1 MSRAEQFQRVEDEY
15 YRLKGKYATGR
26 LTEHE
31 FDQAL
36 KDLMFQDSQ
45 GRYWMVGADTGAW
58 YASDGG
64 AWVKAQPTADATAA
78 PRASPPVVPAKT
90 ESNSAALTTES
101 DATAARRYSGFWRR
115 LIAYLLDGILLG
127 VLNVFVLEPLIGV
140 IVRSPALAPLTYN
153 LLRPVINRMGSAV
166 NASPTTTLG
175 MVLSVLLAGLY
186 FVVFWTLVGRT
197 PGMLVLG
204 MKIVTGDG
212 RRPGFVRSLIRYI
225 GYFISAIL
233 FCLGFIWIGIDA
245 RKQGWHDKLAGTFVT
260 RT

>member
-1 MSRAEQFQRVEDEY
+1 MPRPEQFQRVEDEY
-15 YRLKGKYATGR
+15 FRLKGKYATGR
-26 LTEHE
+26 LSEEE

-45 GRYWMVGADTGAW
+45 GRYWMVGADTGEW

-64 AWVKAQPTADATAA
+64 AWVKAQPPAAATVA
-78 PRASPPVVPAKT
+78 PRASPPVAPVEL
-90 ESNSAALTTES
+90 ESKSAPLAAEAG
-101 DATAARRYSGFWRR
+101 ATAPRRYGGFWRR

-127 VLNVFVLEPLIGV
+127 VLNFFVLEPLTGA

-153 LLRPVINRMGSAV
+153 LLNPMIDWMGSTV
-166 NASPTTTLG
+166 NATATTTLG

-186 FVVFWTLVGRT
+186 FVAFWTFVGRT
-197 PGMLVLG
+197 PGMLLLG

-225 GYFISAIL
+225 GYFVSAIL

-245 RKQGWHDKLAGTFVT
+245 RKQGWHDKLAGTFVA

>member
-1 MSRAEQFQRVEDEY
+1 MPRPEQFQRVEDEY
-15 YRLKGKYATGR
+15 FRLKGKYATGR
-26 LTEHE
+26 LTEE
-31 FDQAL
+31 AFDQAL

-45 GRYWMVGADTGAW
+45 GRYWMVGADTGEW

-64 AWVKAQPTADATAA
+64 AWVKAQPPASATIA
-78 PRASPPVVPAKT
+78 PRASPPVTPAELESKSVPL
-90 ESNSAALTTES
+90 AAEAG
-101 DATAARRYSGFWRR
+101 ATAPRRYGGFWRR

-127 VLNVFVLEPLIGV
+127 VLNFFVLEPLTGA

-153 LLRPVINRMGSAV
+153 LLKPMINWMGSTVSAT
-166 NASPTTTLG
+166 STTTLG
-175 MVLSVLLAGLY
+175 MVLSALLAGLY
-186 FVVFWTLVGRT
+186 FVAFWTFVGRT
-197 PGMLVLG
+197 PGMLLLG

-225 GYFISAIL
+225 GYFVSAIL

-245 RKQGWHDKLAGTFVT
+245 RKQGWHDKLAGTFVA

>member
-1 MSRAEQFQRVEDEY
+1 MPRAEQFQRVEDEY

-26 LTEHE
+26 LTEEE

-36 KDLMFQDSQ
+36 KDLVFQDAL
-45 GRYWMVGADTGAW
+45 GRYWIVGADTGEW

-64 AWVKAQPTADATAA
+64 DWVKAQPPAAATVA
-78 PRASPPVVPAKT
+78 PPASQPVAPAKT
-90 ESNSAALTTES
+90 ESKSAVPTIES
-101 DATAARRYSGFWRR
+101 DATAAHRYGGFWRR

-127 VLNVFVLEPLIGV
+127 LLNVFLLEPLTGV

-153 LLRPVINRMGSAV
+153 SLRPVINWMSSRV

-175 MVLSVLLAGLY
+175 LVLGALLAGIY
-186 FVVFWTLVGRT
+186 FVVFWTLIGRT
-197 PGMLVLG
+197 PGMLLLG

-212 RRPGFVRSLIRYI
+212 RRPGFARSLIRYI
-225 GYFISAIL
+225 GYFISALL

-245 RKQGWHDKLAGTFVT
+245 RKQGWHDKLAGTFVA